1 MGNAS
6 NISLGAGTLY
16 VAALGST
23 EPTDV
28 TAALAAAWK
37 EIGYTEEGSEISI
50 EVSSDPVEVAEEID
64 PVLHVMAGRTVTI
77 SFAMAENTARNLTL
91 ALNGGT
97 VNTAG
102 GVTTYEPPAPGAAQ
116 RVMIVFQSED
126 GQERWIFRQCFQAGN
141 VSVAR
146 RKGADKVTIPVEMR
160 AEKPSGQQA
169 FKVIFKDSRSGG
181 TI

>member
-28 TAALAAAWK
+28 TTALAAAWK

-64 PVLHVMAGRTVTI
+64 PVLHVMAGRTVSI

-97 VNTAG
+97 VSTGA
-102 GVTTYEPPAPGAAQ
+102 GVTSYEPPAPSAAQ
-116 RVMIVFQSED
+116 RVMLGIRVR
-126 GQERWIFRQCFQAGN
+126 GQPGALDLPSVLPGRHGVRGAPQGCRQGDHPGGDARGE
-141 VSVAR
+141 AR
-146 RKGADKVTIPVEMR
+146 R
-160 AEKPSGQQA
+160 
-169 FKVIFKDSRSGG
+169 
-181 TI
+181 